1 MIRLVLFDF
10 DGTLVD
16 SNAVKEACMRSAVSG
31 LPGGPEALAAA
42 RRAGG
47 NRYKLFAEV
56 AGLLD
61 PSGDPGAIVRHGREL
76 AAAYTQCCRRG
87 IGAARER
94 RGARSALLALRA
106 RGIKIWVNSATP
118 HRDLVA
124 IVRDRKLSPLLD
136 GVLGGPASKAA
147 NLRAALAAARVL
159 PRHTLMVGDGPDD
172 LAAARAVGTWFVP
185 ITAEGRIPGTGP
197 FAMRDLAR
205 LPALIDR
212 IRARPVRR

>member
-16 SNAVKEACMRSAVSG
+16 SNAVKEACMRGVVAG
-31 LPGGPEALAAA
+31 LPGGPEVLAAA

-56 AGLLD
+56 ARLID
-61 PSGDPGAIVRHGREL
+61 PSGEPNAIVRRGRAL

-94 RGARSALLALRA
+94 RGARSALVALRA

-147 NLRAALAAARVL
+147 NLRAALKAARVP
-159 PRHTLMVGDGPDD
+159 PRHALTVGDGFDD
-172 LAAARAVGTWFVP
+172 LEAARVVGTWFVAM
-185 ITAEGRIPGTGP
+185 TAEGRIPGTGP
-197 FAMRDLAR
+197 FAMRDLTR
-205 LPALIDR
+205 LPSLIDR
-212 IRARPVRR
+212 INARPVSR